1 MLYGSCL
8 FGGITG
14 LVFIVFILKTY
25 FKHEDT
31 KAFKRAVR
39 IIQTAHGLDVVITL
53 KYGNKSYKRSPSKV

>member
-53 KYGNKSYKRSPSKV
+53 KYGK